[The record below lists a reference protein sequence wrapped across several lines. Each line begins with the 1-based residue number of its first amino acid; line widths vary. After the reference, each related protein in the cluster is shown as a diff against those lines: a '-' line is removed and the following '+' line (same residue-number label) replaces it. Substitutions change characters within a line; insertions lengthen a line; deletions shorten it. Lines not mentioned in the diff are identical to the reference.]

1 MTELSSS
8 GRESRPGPRPR
19 PTTVT
24 GADPTLLERVR
35 MIWLYRDL
43 LLNLTRKELKVTYKN
58 SVLGFVWSLLN
69 PLMYLVIFSIV
80 FQEILRAQ
88 VPRYAIYLLSGLI
101 AWNLFS
107 ASVAAA
113 SGAVVGNSTL
123 VQKVWFPREVLP
135 LAAVG
140 AALWHFMLQLG
151 VLCTALLVF
160 RHDPAWHMVPILL
173 LALAVLIVLTSGV
186 SIAVS
191 ALNVR
196 YRDTGH
202 LLDLTLLAWF
212 WMTPI
217 VYEYLP
223 ISDRLGDNSWIAF
236 INPVLPVVMV
246 FQETLYNPEA
256 GIALPEE
263 NTWWFLRNLGVV
275 AVVAVAVLFAG
286 LRIFAALD
294 PDLAEDV

>member
-1 MTELSSS
+1 MTDLSSS
-8 GRESRPGPRPR
+8 GPESRPGPRPR

-43 LLNLTRKELKVTYKN
+43 LVNLTRKELKVTYKN

-107 ASVAAA
+107 SSVAAA

-151 VLCTALLVF
+151 VLCLALLAF
-160 RHDPAWHMVPILL
+160 RHDPEWRMIPILL
-173 LALAVLIVLTSGV
+173 AALVVLVVLTSGV

-236 INPVLPVVMV
+236 INPVLPVVMI
-246 FQETLYNPEA
+246 FQEALYNPDA

-263 NTWWFLRNLGVV
+263 SAWWFLRNLGVV
-275 AVVAVAVLFAG
+275 AVVSVGVLFLG

>member
-1 MTELSSS
+1 MTDLSSS

-24 GADPTLLERVR
+24 GADPSLLERVR

-43 LLNLTRKELKVTYKN
+43 LVNLTRKELKVTYKN

-151 VLCTALLVF
+151 VLCLALLAF
-160 RHDPAWHMVPILL
+160 RHDPEWRMIPMLL
-173 LALAVLIVLTSGV
+173 LALVVLIVLTSGV

-236 INPVLPVVMV
+236 INPVLPVVMI
-246 FQETLYNPEA
+246 FQETLYNPDA
-256 GIALPEE
+256 GIALPQESA
-263 NTWWFLRNLGVV
+263 WWFLRNLGVV
-275 AVVAVAVLFAG
+275 AVVAVGALFVG